1 MRAVV
6 IYESMFGG
14 SERIARAIQAG
25 LAPHAEVDVINVDDA
40 PSRLDGVDLLVVG
53 GPTHAWSMSRASTRK
68 GAQQQTTEQIRSR
81 NGIREWL
88 RSLSA
93 APAGVRAVAFDTR
106 LDKPRWLTGSA
117 ARGAVKLLRGLGYPL
132 LAPPES
138 FFATQT
144 PGELR
149 AGEEDR
155 ARNWAYALAAKATAR
170 AGRE

>member
-14 SERIARAIQAG
+14 SERIARAMGAG
-25 LAPHAEVDVINVDDA
+25 LAPHAEVDVVNVDDA
-40 PSRLDGVDLLVVG
+40 PSRLDGVDLVVVG
-53 GPTHAWSMSRASTRK
+53 GPTHAWGMSRASTRQS
-68 GAQQQTTEQIRSR
+68 AQRQTTQEIRSR
-81 NGIREWL
+81 NGIRDWL
-88 RSLSA
+88 RSLSG
-93 APAGVRAVAFDTR
+93 APAGIRAVVFDTR

-117 ARGAVKLLRGLGYPL
+117 ARGAAKLLRRHGFPL

-155 ARNWAYALAAKATAR
+155 ARNWAAVLAAKATAS
-170 AGRE
+170 AGRR